1 MEDGVKGDPAQ
12 QPKEARFLGKAGWVK
27 KASGRV
33 LALYKDRYV
42 HVEKFEVAVY
52 ENEDLKTCLQRI
64 DLENFEKCLELKSF
78 FKKKNRFMLI
88 RETKCANKIQ
98 DVKFQAQTPEE
109 KDSWIKALTEGIN
122 RAKNKIFDE
131 VKIDESNNLDHVT
144 RTRAKGNRSRR
155 PPTRIHI
162 KEVANDEKDAGFSDG
177 NNYENI
183 EIKEPPKKCETLPMP
198 PSSNSNST
206 EEMQSSSP
214 ELKEPETVVEPKKVF
229 KPPMPPS
236 KDIKDIL
243 ATENGPST
251 EADPEKVPGPPKPPS
266 KELKPSVS
274 TAEEDIED
282 LSEGDPVPGAEEET
296 DPAVTPPT
304 EPTSSSTDDPAT
316 ELSPAQESSPP
327 TIPPKDKKPAKDP
340 KTEGSPLTW
349 EGPSDEI
356 VVKASEMDQSS
367 SLPTVQKPEV
377 EDMSTSPSAE
387 EHPKV
392 LDVTPE
398 PISNSTPS
406 GPLNASS
413 SNKPQVQWQSDP
425 TTLPTPDSASLETTR
440 KGPSPIPPLKK
451 KPLKMLPPKTL
462 SPAQLPRPEDQP
474 AVSAI
479 PIATQQEDS
488 SSSGA
493 APSVGSTHIED
504 SPEATT
510 ESQEVIPTVVLTLS
524 EPEAQRATSE
534 RSICHSEGDSVDS
547 GSEDT
552 LASSTF
558 ALQGSQVGLDSVYA
572 SDDDSEDYNNPEQI
586 RDAAPPGTTISQVS
600 SVQINLIR
608 EKPKVGPR
616 PPVPLRP
623 IFKAMSASVGDL
635 LSNISEESPDS
646 GEDLNEVK
654 NLEREIALGL
664 EQTKELLSSTAQT
677 QGEGLGRNMPEDLL
691 AKAMEKL
698 RMADHFLR
706 EAKTFE
712 ESKRPGRS
720 NRSSW

>member
-1 MEDGVKGDPAQ
+1 MYTCHRG
-12 QPKEARFLGKAGWVK
+12 
-27 KASGRV
+27 
-33 LALYKDRYV
+33 YV
-42 HVEKFEVAVY
+42 F
-52 ENEDLKTCLQRI
+52 C
-64 DLENFEKCLELKSF
+64 
-78 FKKKNRFMLI
+78 
-88 RETKCANKIQ
+88 
-98 DVKFQAQTPEE
+98 
-109 KDSWIKALTEGIN
+109 LTEGVLL
-122 RAKNKIFDE
+122 F
-131 VKIDESNNLDHVT
+131 L
-144 RTRAKGNRSRR
+144 
-155 PPTRIHI
+155 
-162 KEVANDEKDAGFSDG
+162 
-177 NNYENI
+177 
-183 EIKEPPKKCETLPMP
+183 MP
-198 PSSNSNST
+198 
-206 EEMQSSSP
+206 
-214 ELKEPETVVEPKKVF
+214 L
-229 KPPMPPS
+229 
-236 KDIKDIL
+236 
-243 ATENGPST
+243 
-251 EADPEKVPGPPKPPS
+251 KVPGPPKPPS
-266 KELKPSVS
+266 NELKPSVS
-274 TAEEDIED
+274 TAEEEIED
-282 LSEGDPVPGAEEET
+282 LSEGDPVPGAEEQT

-304 EPTSSSTDDPAT
+304 EPMSSST
-316 ELSPAQESSPP
+316 PAQESSPP
-327 TIPPKDKKPAKDP
+327 TIPPIDKKPAKDP
-340 KTEGSPLTW
+340 KTEGSPLTS

-356 VVKASEMDQSS
+356 VVKVSEMDQSS

-377 EDMSTSPSAE
+377 EDMSTSPTAE

-462 SPAQLPRPEDQP
+462 SPAQLPQPEDQP

-479 PIATQQEDS
+479 PIVTQEEDS
-488 SSSGA
+488 SSSEA

-504 SPEATT
+504 SPEPTT

-534 RSICHSEGDSVDS
+534 SSICHSEGDSVDS

-572 SDDDSEDYNNPEQI
+572 SDDDSEDYNNPAQI
-586 RDAAPPGTTISQVS
+586 RDAAPPGTKISQLSS

-635 LSNISEESPDS
+635 LSNISEETPDS

-677 QGEGLGRNMPEDLL
+677 QGEGLGKNMPEDLL

-712 ESKRPGRS
+712 ESKRPSRS